1 MNDVLDFGGH
11 FLSLGWDSFFK
22 RGGFS
27 TATPIY
33 NNHPFCKLPVG
44 ATRNPKGAKGLSTG
58 SWVESAQLA
67 SRAIVNRCLDG

>member
-27 TATPIY
+27 TATLYYTQNLPNRIPIS
-33 NNHPFCKLPVG
+33 VG
-44 ATRNPKGAKGLSTG
+44 YVETR
-58 SWVESAQLA
+58 Q
-67 SRAIVNRCLDG
+67 RCR